1 MIYEVMDSYMSHK
14 IKANVQNKP
23 SFSLDSFCKQELCK
37 MQSTRSCRMGV
48 DLWSNSGVYTHHPQ

>member
-23 SFSLDSFCKQELCK
+23 SFSLDSFCKQELCEDAVYK
-37 MQSTRSCRMGV
+37 KLQNG
-48 DLWSNSGVYTHHPQ
+48 SGSIG